1 MIELDPFTE
10 CPEDANVEMDLDH
23 PFDDGTPQR
32 SNRPRHDHQGI
43 VMVWVF
49 ILELEGESW
58 IASGLGPLLNLRVGI
73 CLPYRGANI
82 ARSRATHNDI
92 DVPFH
97 RSLWAEGWLAWLPYV
112 SVEVVT
118 VDKVFDLVLQVIA
131 FLSIV
136 PVVIVEAMMSVV
148 SVLDSRPQW
157 VGSF

>member
-1 MIELDPFTE
+1 MVT
-10 CPEDANVEMDLDH
+10 VDLQKLGMVGNS
-23 PFDDGTPQR
+23 PAMSQR
-32 SNRPRHDHQGI
+32 STEPGHWFWHSRGHDHQGI

-49 ILELEGESW
+49 ILELKGESW
-58 IASGLGPLLNLRVGI
+58 IASGLGPLLNFRVGI

-82 ARSRATHNDI
+82 ARSRAAHNDI
-92 DVPFH
+92 DVLFH

-148 SVLDSRPQW
+148 SVLGSRPQW